1 MELEEKYENL
11 LIEIQES
18 AKERFE
24 NEFVIKS
31 IKEDRINLL
40 DELNQLISYEL
51 VEFDKTDN
59 AYYLTYEGY
68 EKVEG
73 IKELREVGEQMTE
86 LEYQHLLRK
95 SRNQKIGAIVGG
107 AFIILITTLMLIG
120 IRTNTKPE
128 LTPELLNEVK
138 EKVTVAMDSIKYKQ
152 VKTQVNKEWNW
163 SGVIADKI
171 LDTNDF
177 GNIIFESDKGN
188 IYRICPEDLS
198 IESIASNIDEY
209 EVLKL
214 EDEFILD
221 WEMTKLV
228 ELAKIEVGEL
238 NEFEKYCLKIPAVI
252 SQDYSSKNIGKIK
265 FSELISVSGDLAYQI
280 RDLEDGQKVKLKIID

>member
-107 AFIILITTLMLIG
+107 AFIILFTTLMFNG

-138 EKVTVAMDSIKYKQ
+138 EKVTVAMDSIEYKQ